1 MYAPTFRH
9 LLSGPW
15 SLVLLVSSQ
24 LINGKVLFLG
34 DWCELLMS
42 KRQVLTWS
50 WSARELMFCEEYVVS
65 CNVLFPCH
73 SALILV
79 VNAVSETSFQGNFYE
94 GTQVNVFNLRQG
106 LAAPA
111 THNNKLYSKV
121 FRIIC
126 YWYKLNSH
134 FYFENIRSNYLM
146 RNFFYFSKIRYKQNN
161 KKDIYIYSNA
171 VYFILKCIKMCFSC
185 FKI

>member
-1 MYAPTFRH
+1 
-9 LLSGPW
+9 
-15 SLVLLVSSQ
+15 
-24 LINGKVLFLG
+24 
-34 DWCELLMS
+34 MS
-42 KRQVLTWS
+42 KRQVLTSS
-50 WSARELMFCEEYVVS
+50 WSA
-65 CNVLFPCH
+65 NVLWGICGFVQCTL
-73 SALILV
+73 SLSQRLILV

-106 LAAPA
+106 HAAPA

-146 RNFFYFSKIRYKQNN
+146 RNIFYFIKIRYKQNN
-161 KKDIYIYSNA
+161 KKDIYILIQC
-171 VYFILKCIKMCFSC
+171 ILS
-185 FKI
+185 